1 MLGKNGLE
9 FLVNISYSIY
19 GYMHMH
25 YNDLLKASKHA
36 PIEVAL
42 QRKNMIPSSKAF
54 VKAIYNTDSKTGKI
68 YYLEGKGR

>member
-1 MLGKNGLE
+1 MDHRSTNQKLQAPLLIGLGIFK
-9 FLVNISYSIY
+9 
-19 GYMHMH
+19 H